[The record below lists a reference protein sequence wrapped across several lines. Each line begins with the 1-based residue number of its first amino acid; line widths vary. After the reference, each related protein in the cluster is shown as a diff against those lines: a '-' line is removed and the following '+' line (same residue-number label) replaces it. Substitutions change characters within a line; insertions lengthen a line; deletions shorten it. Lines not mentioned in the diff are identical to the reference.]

1 VTHSTPQS
9 IAVAAAELL
18 FANACMPGCD
28 HALMTLPTSAGV
40 DLWECRRWAGHENYG
55 IDHQAA
61 DGTQW

>member
-1 VTHSTPQS
+1 VIYPAPQS

-28 HALMTLPTSAGV
+28 HTLIALATGV
-40 DLWECRRWAGHENYG
+40 EAELWECRRWAGHENYG

-61 DGTQW
+61 DGTTW